1 MPSEVEALVKAGDDA
16 LRAGE
21 WRTARESFRAA
32 LDRRETADAL
42 LGLAEAFWWLGEI
55 HESAAYRER
64 AYAELRRRPDPMRAA
79 ECALVLCIHY
89 QANLGNAAASAGWL
103 ARAARLVEEFQ
114 LDELRGW
121 LLLLRAAE
129 AGNPVEGE
137 TLAHE
142 AHELAREFD
151 DLDLELCALA
161 EIGAALVKQGKI
173 DEGLEALDE
182 AMAGSLGGEGGSLDT
197 VVYTSCNMIS
207 SCASCAEFERAV
219 QWVRAADRFTE
230 RYGCP
235 FLYAYCRTLYGSVL
249 VATGQ
254 WSLAEAE
261 LKIAVEVTR
270 DSLPPLHAFAL
281 ASLSELRLAQGRI
294 EEAER
299 LIAGFADQAP
309 VAPVRAAIEL
319 ARGEP
324 KLAEATAQRGLDGAD
339 EDRLESA
346 RLLELLGEAEIAQEN
361 AGAAAERGRKLA
373 GLGAELGCRTIQAW
387 GERLLGHALAAGA
400 DPPAARRRLEVALQT
415 FVRLGMPLE
424 AGRTRLLLVEALR
437 EVEPELATAE
447 ARAALETFEELG
459 AGGYADATAA
469 LLRRLGVKAARVG
482 PKGIGTLTR
491 REREVLSLLGEGL
504 SNPEIAERLY
514 LSRKTVQH
522 HVAHV
527 LSKLGLRS
535 RAEAAAE
542 AVRAL
547 DRESAEK

>member
-1 MPSEVEALVKAGDDA
+1 VPSEVEALVKAGDDA
-16 LRAGE
+16 LKAGE
-21 WRTARESFRAA
+21 WPAARESFRAA

-55 HESAAYRER
+55 RESAAYRQR
-64 AYAELRRRPDPMRAA
+64 AYAEFRRRPDPVRAA

-89 QANLGNAAASAGWL
+89 QANLGNAVASAGWL

-142 AHELAREFD
+142 AQELARAFG

-161 EIGAALVKQGKI
+161 EIGAALVKQGKV

-324 KLAEATAQRGLDGAD
+324 KLAEATAQRGLDGAG

-373 GLGAELGCRTIQAW
+373 GLGAELGCRTIQAR
-387 GERLLGHALAAGA
+387 GERLLGYALAAGA
-400 DPPAARRRLEVALQT
+400 DPPAARRRLEVALQI
-415 FVRLGMPLE
+415 FVKLGMPLE

-447 ARAALETFEELG
+447 ARAALETFEDLG
-459 AGGYADATAA
+459 AGATPMRPPPCCA
-469 LLRRLGVKAARVG
+469 GSG
-482 PKGIGTLTR
+482 
-491 REREVLSLLGEGL
+491 
-504 SNPEIAERLY
+504 
-514 LSRKTVQH
+514 
-522 HVAHV
+522 
-527 LSKLGLRS
+527 
-535 RAEAAAE
+535 
-542 AVRAL
+542 
-547 DRESAEK
+547 